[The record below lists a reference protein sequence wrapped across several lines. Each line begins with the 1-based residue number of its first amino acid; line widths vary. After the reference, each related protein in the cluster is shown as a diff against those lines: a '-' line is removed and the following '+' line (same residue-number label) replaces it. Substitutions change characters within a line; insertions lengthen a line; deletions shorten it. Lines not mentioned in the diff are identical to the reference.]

1 MVNNE
6 FSTVFDFFVD
16 TLNTIQIN
24 NKLAKGVKI
33 DSYGRIVDAI
43 AFIYEKRAY
52 FDENLTELKQELQA
66 IEKDVDTVRDL
77 IDFPSTR
84 RATSLIRNLNYIL
97 NVEILD
103 REARSQQIT
112 QEIEENDQD
121 LIGNGSSERVAI
133 FKSAIK
139 DEVERQMNEFL
150 SANNVDI
157 INILQ
162 SSSDESTCITL
173 LYRPSQG

>member
-1 MVNNE
+1 MVNHE
-6 FSTVFDFFVD
+6 FNTVFDFFVD

-24 NKLAKGVKI
+24 NKLVGGVKI
-33 DSYGRIVDAI
+33 DSLGRVADSL
-43 AFIYEKRAY
+43 AFIYERRTY

-66 IEKDVDTVRDL
+66 IERDVDAVSDT

-84 RATSLIRNLNYIL
+84 RAVALIKNLNYIL
-97 NVEILD
+97 NIEILN
-103 REARSQQIT
+103 RENN
-112 QEIEENDQD
+112 QEEVDNQEDDNS
-121 LIGNGSSERVAI
+121 GSPERVAI

-150 SANNVDI
+150 SANSVDI